1 MSNMAHKKVTEN
13 QRKFIFVLVTLVLL
27 GAAYYTG
34 VRVERR
40 TQLKLQSA
48 AAKQTEQE
56 TKNLL
61 LQQMNQIQK
70 KIDESDNT
78 KSIAN

>member
-1 MSNMAHKKVTEN
+1 MSKKETEY
-13 QRKFIFVLVTLVLL
+13 QRKFIFLVVFLFLL

-40 TQLKLQSA
+40 TQRRLAEQAVKAS
-48 AAKQTEQE
+48 EQE
-56 TKNLL
+56 TKDLI
-61 LQQMNQIQK
+61 QQQLKTIQK

-78 KSIAN
+78 KSTAN